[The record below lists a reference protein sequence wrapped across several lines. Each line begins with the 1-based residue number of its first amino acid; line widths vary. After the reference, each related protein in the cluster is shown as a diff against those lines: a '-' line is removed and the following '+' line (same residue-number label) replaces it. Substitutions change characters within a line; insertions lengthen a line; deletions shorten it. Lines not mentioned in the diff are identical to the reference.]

1 MIRYCTDTQLMT
13 THRTAIIRDEERTYC
28 HHTCEPLRAASRAGT
43 LDLLAWGHDLYPGRS
58 FEKHMVPEV
67 RSVGTWNA
75 PRKQTWGL
83 DWHQNPGLEFGY
95 VERGKVGFAL
105 EQDSWLMHTGTLS
118 ITRPWQ
124 KHRLGSPTVDACT
137 YHWLLLDV
145 QAAGED
151 AAWQWPEWLV
161 CSENDLRHLK
171 TLMEGQEAPVW
182 HGNPEIAR
190 CFGRIRT
197 ALLLPEP
204 EQVAARLKLHVNEL
218 VIATLELL
226 TLQEHTSQALP
237 GAYRTVE
244 LFLQHLRQHLD
255 QPWTLNSMAE
265 HCNLGRSQFS
275 HYCLSIT
282 NMTPIDHL
290 NHQRLNLAK
299 HLLDTHP
306 ELSITEISNRCGFN
320 SSQYFANSFKAREGC
335 SPTDYRKRRFGGAA
349 GQVSAL

>member
-1 MIRYCTDTQLMT
+1 MEDPAATIQ
-13 THRTAIIRDEERTYC
+13 AEERTYC
-28 HHTCEPLRAASRAGT
+28 QDTCAPLKAAARAGT

-75 PRKQTWGL
+75 PRKQDWGM
-83 DWHQNPGLEFGY
+83 DWHRNTGLEFGY
-95 VERGKVGFAL
+95 VERGKLGFAL
-105 EQDSWLMHTGTLS
+105 ETDSWLLHTGTLTL
-118 ITRPWQ
+118 TRPFQ
-124 KHRLGSPTVDACT
+124 RHRLGHPGIEAST

-145 QAAGED
+145 GATGPQSE
-151 AAWQWPEWLV
+151 WHWPEWLV
-161 CSENDLRHLK
+161 CSATDLQRFAA
-171 TLMEGQEAPVW
+171 LMQSHETPVW
-182 HGNPEIAR
+182 HGNAEVAR
-190 CFGRIRT
+190 CFSRIRA

-204 EQVAARLKLHVNEL
+204 EQVAARLKLHINEL
-218 VIATLELL
+218 VVGVLDLL
-226 TLQEHTSQALP
+226 DQQEHASQALP

-244 LFLQHLRQHLD
+244 LFLHHLTGHLE

-290 NHQRLNLAK
+290 NHQRLNLARQ
-299 HLLDTHP
+299 LLDQYL

-335 SPTDYRKRRFGGAA
+335 TPSEYRKRRFGGLS
-349 GQVSAL
+349 GRVPTL